1 MNNDS
6 PKYTTGYV
14 RPEVTFQDTLQN
26 KDEMLKRLENYERV
40 DDIEE
45 VPLGTHIRYVT
56 LDRNKKQVFRLGGI
70 LRRIHPK
77 YLSLSNGNHT
87 WSVQRYHYSDDNS
100 DDEPIFETVYWRT
113 VSKEDILEKM
123 VMNQDEKILELQNAL
138 QKKQEELN
146 KLKAFIK
153 SHLK

>member
-45 VPLGTHIRYVT
+45 VPIGTHIRYVT
-56 LDRNKKQVFRLGGI
+56 LDKNKKQVFRLGGI
-70 LRRIHPK
+70 LRRTHPK

>member
-1 MNNDS
+1 MIHLNIR
-6 PKYTTGYV
+6 GYV

-70 LRRIHPK
+70 LRRIH
-77 YLSLSNGNHT
+77 LNI
-87 WSVQRYHYSDDNS
+87 YHFQMV
-100 DDEPIFETVYWRT
+100 IIHGVY
-113 VSKEDILEKM
+113 KDITIRM
-123 VMNQDEKILELQNAL
+123 IIVMMNQYSKQYIGVLF
-138 QKKQEELN
+138 QKR
-146 KLKAFIK
+146 IY
-153 SHLK
+153 

>member
-1 MNNDS
+1 MNNNS
-6 PKYTTGYV
+6 PKYTMGYV

-123 VMNQDEKILELQNAL
+123 VMNQDEKILELQTAL